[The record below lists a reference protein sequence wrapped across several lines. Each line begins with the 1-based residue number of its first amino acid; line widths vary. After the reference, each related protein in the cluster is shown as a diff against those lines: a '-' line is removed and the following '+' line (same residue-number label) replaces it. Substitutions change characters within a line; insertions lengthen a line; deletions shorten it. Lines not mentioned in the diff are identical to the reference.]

1 MANRYDF
8 IPKHLHF
15 KHNGKQLVL
24 RQLTYDDGNAALIVE
39 DINGRLHAKLSVNF
53 PEIPLGKNEYI
64 IKNYSENIGI
74 AEDVYKQGWFDDTGI
89 RVKTGFVEMP
99 LWKWRTNE

>member
-15 KHNGKQLVL
+15 KHAGKQLRL
-24 RQLTYDDGNAALIVE
+24 KQMAYTDGNAALVIE
-39 DINGRLHAKLSVNF
+39 DMDGQPYGKLSVNV

-64 IKNYSENIGI
+64 IKNYSENIELAANI
-74 AEDVYKQGWFDDTGI
+74 YKQGWFDDSGI
-89 RVKTGFVEMP
+89 RVKSGFVEMP
-99 LWKWRTNE
+99 IWKWRTNE